1 MRPRRLLHSTG
12 FRTGLGYAVLFA
24 ASVFVLFGVIYW
36 QTAGYME
43 RQLRAVT
50 ETDFH
55 TLESV
60 LRHGGVEGLRRAIA
74 ARTAAGDHGH
84 GGWFL
89 LLNDQGTRL
98 AGNLPPDVRP
108 HEGWQQI
115 ALPGSGGHAGE
126 GESGE
131 HRVVQGEGRMLGRYL
146 FLFVGQD
153 AGALNE
159 MRELWLS
166 ALAWGV
172 GVTLLLAALGG
183 AFMGAAALRRV
194 EAINRVAGD
203 IVAGDLARR
212 IPVRGTEDEFDTL
225 ATHLNRMLARI
236 QELMEGMRQVSN
248 DIAHDLRTPL
258 GRLRQT
264 LESARRDAG
273 SVGDYQLAVD
283 HALEQTDQ
291 ILETFAALLR
301 IAQIESGARRSRFQ
315 RVDLSGV
322 LDTVLDAYLPV
333 AEDAGHVLQ
342 GRIPPGIHVRG
353 DRELLVQAFANLIE
367 NALRHTPTGSRIELA
382 LDTGPQGVTATV
394 ADNGP
399 GIPEAAL
406 DKVAGR
412 FYRLESSRSTPGSG
426 LGLSLVAAIAALHEA
441 ELRLADNA
449 PGLRVT
455 LRFAAG
461 SASQGS

>member
-12 FRTGLGYAVLFA
+12 FRTGLGYAALFA

-50 ETDFH
+50 VTDFH

-74 ARTAAGDHGH
+74 ARTRGEHGH

-98 AGNLPPDVRP
+98 AGNLPPGVRP
-108 HEGWQQI
+108 REGWQQL
-115 ALPGSGGHAGE
+115 ALRGSGDHAGE

-131 HRVVQGEGRMLGRYL
+131 HRVVQGEGRALGRDL

-172 GVTLLLAALGG
+172 GATLLLAALGG

-212 IPVRGTEDEFDTL
+212 MPVRGTEDEFDTL

-258 GRLRQT
+258 GRLRLT
-264 LESARRDAG
+264 LETARRDAG
-273 SVGDYQLAVD
+273 SVADYRLAVD

-315 RVDLSGV
+315 RVDLSAV

-333 AEDAGHVLQ
+333 AEDAGHILHA
-342 GRIPPGIHVRG
+342 RIPPGIHVRG

-367 NALRHTPTGSRIELA
+367 NALRHTPAGSRIDLA
-382 LDTGPQGVTATV
+382 LETGPQGVTATV
-394 ADNGP
+394 ADDGP
-399 GIPEAAL
+399 GIPAEAL
-406 DKVAGR
+406 DKVTGR

-449 PGLRVT
+449 PGLRAT
-455 LRFAAG
+455 LQFAAAETAP
-461 SASQGS
+461 AS